1 MALGGVEMGNIKA
14 ADAAKVTG
22 AQISNNGTPISTAT
36 AAINGNKRPILTLR
50 AVMYCLSN
58 EFFAATAFTSNEHTD
73 VCRRN

>member
-1 MALGGVEMGNIKA
+1 MIGDRSSKRPLFVSK
-14 ADAAKVTG
+14 KLTLQ
-22 AQISNNGTPISTAT
+22 QIRRDG

-58 EFFAATAFTSNEHTD
+58 QLFAATAFTSNENTD